1 MVKFIVFILIIFA
14 IINQIT
20 TTDVKAQDI
29 PSNSSST
36 ALRDIDRII
45 PENNGIKIIG
55 IDIAAFPKIKVN
67 IFIDK
72 ICAMYGDLKKEDFQ
86 IREDE
91 KDTAI
96 RNFYFKGNATAQ
108 KLDLAIVFDETTSMD
123 SEINALKSKIK
134 DLTQNIKSSK
144 LDARYSLVTFNGAD
158 VATKANWTNDTV
170 SFGNAIGRLTT
181 SGGNPDL
188 PENSLD
194 GIERALSFGF
204 RPEAQK
210 VIIVATDEPS
220 QQKGEGKSHSIYAM
234 DDVKSD
240 LLKSGVMLIA
250 ISPDFRNANVD
261 ANVPHSDLAKYADM
275 RVLADESLSLWIDIN
290 TADFS
295 EILRQIQ
302 GILTGTY
309 VIEYIS
315 GNRTP
320 SENRTVFISVDA
332 PGCLKGYVSGTYTT
346 PGSAPAS
353 NVPPAITNLTAD
365 KSSPQ
370 DAGTVILWTAN
381 ASDLDG
387 DLILYRFFCSDLPA
401 TDWQLSN
408 QWAWNAYE
416 GEFRIEVRVRDGLHA
431 GPNETDDRRS
441 EIFEI
446 DAPAIIKK
454 IDEPHVD
461 SWQKTFGGLQDD
473 IGAAVRETSD
483 GGYIMAGHT
492 ASYGAGG
499 MDLWMIKTDAAGNE
513 IWSRTFGG
521 KGDEFVTSIQQTS
534 DGGYI
539 MVGITSSY
547 GAGERDLW
555 MIKTDALG
563 NKQWDKTFGGEW
575 DDGGISVRQ
584 TKDGGFIATG
594 ATGSFGPSV
603 VWLIKTDALGNELWN
618 ETIASEEDVG
628 QMSTGSSVQQT
639 DDGGYIVAG
648 DSSKENILLIKTDS
662 QGHKQWEKIFGGLS
676 VDGTSVNANSRVLQT
691 SDGGYII
698 DSYTSQN
705 GFGGMNLWLIRTD
718 AAGNEI
724 WSKTFG
730 GKGDDFGTAIQ
741 QTSDGG
747 YIITGHTSSYGAGGT
762 DLWMIKTNSA
772 GNEIWSKTFGG
783 KGDDFG
789 TAVQQTS
796 DGSYIMTGRTS
807 SYGMG
812 VMDLWMI
819 KTDANG
825 NIEQDKKSQTH
836 IFDSNYRI

>member
-1 MVKFIVFILIIFA
+1 MVKFIVFILIILT
-14 IINQIT
+14 IINQIPA
-20 TTDVKAQDI
+20 TDAKAQDM

-45 PENNGIKIIG
+45 PEDNGIKIIG
-55 IDIAAFPKIKVN
+55 INIAAFPNINVN

-72 ICAMYGDLKKEDFQ
+72 FCAMYGDLKKEDFK

-96 RNFYFKGNATAQ
+96 RNFYFTGNATGQ

-134 DLTQNIKSSK
+134 DLTQKINSSK
-144 LDARYSLVTFNGAD
+144 LDARYSLVTFNGAN
-158 VATKANWTNDTV
+158 VVTKANWTDDDA
-170 SFGNAIGRLTT
+170 SFRNAIGRLTT

-370 DAGTVILWTAN
+370 AAGTVILWTAN

-521 KGDEFVTSIQQTS
+521 NGDEFVTSIQQTS

-563 NKQWDKTFGGEW
+563 KKHWDKTFGGEW

-730 GKGDDFGTAIQ
+730 GKGDDFGTA
-741 QTSDGG
+741 
-747 YIITGHTSSYGAGGT
+747 
-762 DLWMIKTNSA
+762 
-772 GNEIWSKTFGG
+772 
-783 KGDDFG
+783 
-789 TAVQQTS
+789 VQQTS

>member
-14 IINQIT
+14 FINQIT

-36 ALRDIDRII
+36 ALGDIDRII

-55 IDIAAFPKIKVN
+55 IDIAAFPKINVN
-67 IFIDK
+67 IFINK

-91 KDTAI
+91 KDAAI
-96 RNFYFKGNATAQ
+96 RNFYFTGNATAQ
-108 KLDLAIVFDETTSMD
+108 KLDLAIVFDETTSMG

-144 LDARYSLVTFNGAD
+144 LDARYSLITFNGAD
-158 VATKANWTNDTV
+158 VATKANWTNDAV

-194 GIERALSFGF
+194 GIERVLSFGF

-220 QQKGEGKSHSIYAM
+220 LQKGDGKSHSVYAM

-240 LLKSGVMLIA
+240 LLKSGAMLIA

-332 PGCLKGYVSGTYTT
+332 PGCLKGDASGTYTT

-353 NVPPAITNLTAD
+353 NVPPVITNLTAD

-381 ASDLDG
+381 ASDPDG
-387 DLILYRFFCSDLPA
+387 DLILYRFFYSDLPA

-431 GPNETDDRRS
+431 GPNETDDSRS

-446 DAPAIIKK
+446 DAPEIIEK

-473 IGAAVRETSD
+473 IGAAVLETSD

-534 DGGYI
+534 DDGYI

-603 VWLIKTDALGNELWN
+603 VWLIKADALGNELWN

-724 WSKTFG
+724 WRRLSGEKAMTLALLFSRPLMG
-730 GKGDDFGTAIQ
+730 AI
-741 QTSDGG
+741 S
-747 YIITGHTSSYGAGGT
+747 
-762 DLWMIKTNSA
+762 
-772 GNEIWSKTFGG
+772 
-783 KGDDFG
+783 
-789 TAVQQTS
+789 
-796 DGSYIMTGRTS
+796 
-807 SYGMG
+807 
-812 VMDLWMI
+812 
-819 KTDANG
+819 
-825 NIEQDKKSQTH
+825 
-836 IFDSNYRI
+836 